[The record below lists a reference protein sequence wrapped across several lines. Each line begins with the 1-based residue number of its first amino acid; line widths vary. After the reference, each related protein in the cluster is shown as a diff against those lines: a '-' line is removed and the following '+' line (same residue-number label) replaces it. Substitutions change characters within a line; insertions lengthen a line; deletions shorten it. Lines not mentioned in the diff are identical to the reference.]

1 MSARIPHLLTHLL
14 SSDDLDALRTEMLE
28 KASTLTG
35 PACQAWMD
43 AVILLDARRSESF
56 HRRAAATPSA
66 RRKSLGLR
74 YTR

>member
-14 SSDDLDALRTEMLE
+14 SSDDLDALRSEMLA

-35 PACQAWMD
+35 PA
-43 AVILLDARRSESF
+43 VILLDQRRSESF
-56 HRRAAATPSA
+56 QRRAKLTPSA
-66 RRKSLGLR
+66 RRKTLGLR